1 MLNDGLTT
9 ISEDS
14 SLTMWNI
21 HDRLPYSTHKI
32 RGEDK
37 PSSLTFV
44 DGGIVVGRKSGTI
57 FQLLSATSKNVLATA
72 KFVNGNHEDPDMF
85 GHVSYDPR
93 IQTLWVANCRRESM
107 IALKLNIDPATS
119 GNEEGHRNYFD
130 QIVEFVGP
138 RPTIHFVILTADA
151 DPHGDE
157 AHAACIAAK
166 LPPGELALV
175 AFSVHNVGVDQI
187 LIRKEWFDAAL
198 ATTASRLPYP
208 PPEPVQVAAPDMKS
222 SRLSQVQ
229 HAAVNISP
237 RGRVSPSEEVE
248 NEYNRDDGRS
258 GDHKGRKGKNVNWN
272 AKDEN
277 KTVKTDMT
285 AVSESNLSQVFTR
298 EIKKTEDNLHTRI
311 SRLLNKEMDKQR
323 VYLTF

>member
-1 MLNDGLTT
+1 M
-9 ISEDS
+9 
-14 SLTMWNI
+14 
-21 HDRLPYSTHKI
+21 
-32 RGEDK
+32 
-37 PSSLTFV
+37 
-44 DGGIVVGRKSGTI
+44 DGGIVVGRKNGTI

-72 KFVNGNHEDPDMF
+72 KFVNGTHEDPDMF

-107 IALKLNIDPATS
+107 IALKLNVDPATS
-119 GNEEGHRNYFD
+119 GNDESHRNHFD

-187 LIRKEWFDAAL
+187 LIRKEWFDGAL
-198 ATTASRLPYP
+198 ATTTSKLPYP

-229 HAAVNISP
+229 LATVNISP

-272 AKDEN
+272 QKDESGREKE

-285 AVSESNLSQVFTR
+285 VVNESNLSQVLTR